1 MTTHKFENTE
11 SNHRLAWNI
20 FPRPLYSRD
29 LAASDF
35 HLCGAFRNAIQG
47 KRFGSDEEIITEVEQ
62 WL

>member
-11 SNHRLAWNI
+11 SNHRSGMEYFSSPSVI
-20 FPRPLYSRD
+20 RD
-29 LAASDF
+29 LAASDL
-35 HLCGAFRNAIQG
+35 HLCGALRNAIQG